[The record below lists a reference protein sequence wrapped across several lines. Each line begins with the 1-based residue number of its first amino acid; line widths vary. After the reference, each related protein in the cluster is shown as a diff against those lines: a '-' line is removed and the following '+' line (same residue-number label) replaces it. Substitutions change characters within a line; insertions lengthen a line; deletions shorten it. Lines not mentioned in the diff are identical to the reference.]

1 MTKWNDSK
9 LDAFILIPHESNVI
23 NDINELIYKTG
34 ADPQTEKTH
43 VWLPK
48 GKGGINQRHG
58 INRHTTTT

>member
-23 NDINELIYKTG
+23 NDMNELIYKTG

-48 GKGGINQRHG
+48 GKGVG
-58 INRHTTTT
+58 